1 MLNGYRPVILFL
13 MNHSTIQE
21 AVNQL
26 KKGHLVLFSWEEG
39 WSLGCDASQAPVA
52 ERLSAWKAPDSTDPF
67 VVLIAEIGQLQQY
80 TEKVPEVAW
89 DLVEFAEKPLS
100 VIYPKGKNV
109 APTLLAADGSLALR
123 LVKENETRTSPIYQ
137 LVKRLGRGLATVSV
151 SYVNLPATCRL
162 EEVNHELIK
171 SVDFTLDLK
180 PVSQVRPS
188 LSTLIRLELDG
199 QITFLRR

>member
-1 MLNGYRPVILFL
+1 MPTATVIFFR

-26 KKGHLVLFSWEEG
+26 KGGQLVLFCWEEG
-39 WSLGCDASQAPVA
+39 WSLGCDASQARVA
-52 ERLSAWKAPDSTDPF
+52 ERLSPWKAPDSTDPF

-80 TEKVPEVAW
+80 TEKVPEIAW
-89 DLVEFAEKPLS
+89 DVVEFAEKPLS

-109 APTLLAADGSLALR
+109 APTLLADDGSLALR
-123 LVKENETRTSPIYQ
+123 LVKENETRSSPIYQ

-151 SYVNLPATCRL
+151 SYVTLPATRRL
-162 EEVNHELIK
+162 EEVNHELIR
-171 SVDFTLDLK
+171 SVDFTLDLN
-180 PVSQVRPS
+180 PASHTQPS

>member
-1 MLNGYRPVILFL
+1 

-21 AVNQL
+21 AVTQL
-26 KKGHLVLFSWEEG
+26 KKGLLVLFSWEEG
-39 WSLGCDASQAPVA
+39 WSLGCDASQVPVA
-52 ERLSAWKAPDSTDPF
+52 ERLSAWKAPDSTEPF

-80 TEKVPEVAW
+80 TEKVPEIAW

-109 APTLLAADGSLALR
+109 APPLLAGDGSLALR
-123 LVKENETRTSPIYQ
+123 LVKENEARTSPIYQ

-151 SYVNLPATCRL
+151 SYVNLPATRQL

-171 SVDFTLDLK
+171 SVDFTLDLN
-180 PVSQVRPS
+180 PASHIPPS